1 MLSQDLLSDKQD
13 RAITRLI
20 EFDETILIA
29 PTGAGKTVICLSA
42 IKELRE
48 MGEGPFIVACPAKV
62 VPNWSKEAKLWE
74 HTKDLGITTLIGTI
88 HERELDLLGRVK
100 AKKPDVYIISL
111 NNLDWLLQ
119 QNHRCTGIV
128 VDELSKAAG
137 KQTAKLRTKKYGSK
151 IKWRVGMT
159 GTPVAQ
165 NFQNLFGQVRVVDS
179 GKALGNNKQKY
190 LDKYFYSDY
199 MGFNWTLHDWAGEA
213 ILNKIKPLVYHID
226 NTKSDDLPRLY
237 EKVWPFDMSMV
248 THSLYTQM
256 KKTFVVEGV
265 VAANA
270 AVQSG
275 KLRQLGSGFL
285 YDEEGKIHQ
294 IDNKRELEASK
305 WAMNLKGRKGV
316 IFYEYRGHLEQLKAQ
331 FGGALFIEGGMGNKA
346 QAVIDQFIEGG
357 DRLLIAQ
364 VNAMSHGINGLQ
376 HVCSDVLFYHPI
388 WSRDSYEQARDRLWR
403 TGQKDEVRCSVLSC
417 TQSLDPLVMAR
428 VEDNGVWMKIF
439 EEHMKGK

>member
-1 MLSQDLLSDKQD
+1 MLSQNLLSDKQD

-20 EFDETILIA
+20 EHDETILISS
-29 PTGAGKTVICLSA
+29 TGSGKTVICLSA
-42 IKELRE
+42 MAELRE

-62 VPNWSKEAKLWE
+62 VPNWDKESFSWDHLDVQVCTLDGDAKSRA
-74 HTKDLGITTLIGTI
+74 IG
-88 HERELDLLGRVK
+88 LK
-100 AKKPDVYIISL
+100 QSADVYVVSL

-119 QNHRCTGIV
+119 QDHGCKGIV

-159 GTPVAQ
+159 GTPVSQ
-165 NFQNLFGQVRVVDS
+165 NFQNLFGQVRVVDN

-190 LDKYFYSDY
+190 MDKYFYSDY

-213 ILNKIKPLVYHID
+213 ILNKIRPLVHHIE

-237 EKVWPFDMSMV
+237 EKTIPFDMSMV
-248 THSLYTQM
+248 THSLYKEM
-256 KKTFVVEGV
+256 KKNFVVEGV

-285 YDEEGKIHQ
+285 YDEDGKIHQ

-305 WAMNLKGRKGV
+305 WVMNLKGRKGV
-316 IFYEYRGHLEQLKAQ
+316 IFYEYRGQLEQLQNQ
-331 FGGALFIEGGMGNKA
+331 FGSELFITGGMGNKA
-346 QAVIDQFIEGG
+346 QAVIDQFVDGK
-357 DRLLIAQ
+357 DKLLIAQ
-364 VNAMSHGINGLQ
+364 VNALSHGTNGLQ
-376 HVCSDVLFYHPI
+376 FVCHDVLFYHPV
-388 WSRDSYEQARDRLWR
+388 WSRDTYEQARDRLWR
-403 TGQKDEVRCSVLSC
+403 QGQKNEVNCTVLSC
-417 TQSLDPLVMAR
+417 NQSLDPLVMQR
-428 VEDNGVWMKIF
+428 VSDNGIWMDLF
-439 EEHMKGK
+439 EAHMKD

>member
-1 MLSQDLLSDKQD
+1 MLKQSLLNDKQD

-20 EFDETILIA
+20 EYDETIFISS
-29 PTGAGKTVICLSA
+29 TGSGKTVICLSA

-48 MGEGPFIVACPAKV
+48 MGIGPFIVACPAKV
-62 VPNWSKEAKLWE
+62 VPNWAKEAKKWE
-74 HTKDLGITTLIGTI
+74 HTKDLGVVTLHGSPA
-88 HERELDLLGRVK
+88 ERRNQLNKLG
-100 AKKPDVYIISL
+100 DWVYVVSL
-111 NNLDWLLQ
+111 NNLDWLLAQ
-119 QNHRCTGIV
+119 DHGCKGIV

-151 IKWRVGMT
+151 ITWRVGMT
-159 GTPVAQ
+159 GTPVSQ
-165 NFQNLFGQVRVVDS
+165 NFQNLFGQVRVVDN

-190 LDKYFYSDY
+190 MDKYFYSDY

-213 ILNKIKPLVYHID
+213 ILNKIRPLVHHIE

-237 EKVWPFDMSMV
+237 EKTIPFDMSMV
-248 THSLYTQM
+248 THSLYKEM
-256 KKTFVVEGV
+256 KKNFVVEGV

-285 YDEEGKIHQ
+285 YDEDGKIHQ

-316 IFYEYRGHLEQLKAQ
+316 IFYEYRGQLEQLQNQ
-331 FGGALFIEGGMGNKA
+331 FGSELFITGGMGNKA
-346 QAVIDQFIEGG
+346 QAVIDQFVDGK
-357 DRLLIAQ
+357 DKLLIAQ
-364 VNAMSHGINGLQ
+364 VNAMSHGIDSLQ
-376 HVCSDVLFYHPI
+376 QVCSDLLFYHPI
-388 WSRDSYEQARDRLWR
+388 WSRDAYEQARDRIWR

-417 TQSLDPLVMAR
+417 NQSLDPLVMAR

-439 EEHMKGK
+439 SKHMRD